1 MSLQRNK
8 ECLRSYLWNIS
19 RFEQLFAHSS
29 SRCFCKIFHSFEIYS
44 SIYSAQQ
51 GDLAVTETFLWSS
64 VRENHLVPI
73 QKKKNKNGEKYRS
86 PEGQD
91 NNLVVFFPSDP
102 SLI

>member
-73 QKKKNKNGEKYRS
+73 QKKKKKMVKSIEALKGKIII
-86 PEGQD
+86 
-91 NNLVVFFPSDP
+91 LLFFFPSDP